1 MASTATPYGFRPVGI
16 LSGRNANGA
25 IRQVKIASGLA
36 VNIFR
41 GDLVKILSSGTI
53 DKETGTTST
62 TANALLGVFM
72 GCTYTDPNLNYKV
85 HRNFWPTGTVA
96 ADAMAYVCDDPK
108 AVFQIQASGTLA
120 QTALGNNVGVV
131 QNAGSTANGM
141 SRVTVDASSAATTN
155 TLPFKIVG
163 FVEGGGSSIGD
174 AFTDVLVII
183 NAGFHHYE
191 SATGI

>member
-1 MASTATPYGFRPVGI
+1 MALTATPYGLKPVGV
-16 LSGRNANGA
+16 LSNRSYNAG

-36 VNIFR
+36 TNIFR

-72 GCTYTDPNLNYKV
+72 GVEYTDPNLNYLV

-96 ADAMAYVCDDPK
+96 ADAYAYVYDDPFG
-108 AVFQIQASGTLA
+108 VFQVQADAALA
-120 QTALGNNVGVV
+120 QTNIGNNIALV
-131 QNAGSTANGM
+131 QNAGSTVNGM
-141 SRVTVDASSAATTN
+141 SRVALSASSAATTN
-155 TLPFKIVG
+155 TLPLKIVG
-163 FVEGGGSSIGD
+163 FADNTTISD
-174 AFTDVLVII
+174 TYPDVLVTY
-183 NAGFHHYE
+183 NAGMHHYL